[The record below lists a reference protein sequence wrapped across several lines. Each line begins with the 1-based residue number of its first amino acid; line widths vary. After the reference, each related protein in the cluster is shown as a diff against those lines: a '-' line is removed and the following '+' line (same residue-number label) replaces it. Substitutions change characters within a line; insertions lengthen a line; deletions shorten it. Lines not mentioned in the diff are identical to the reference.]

1 MVSNAVTVKQTTTMD
16 KLERDLTFFK
26 LSLEG
31 EENLDRRRLILQQ
44 ILDIKTQILNL
55 TRQERA
61 RVQRENQIM
70 QEALDK
76 LGDPDAKKK
85 PK

>member
-1 MVSNAVTVKQTTTMD
+1 MD
-16 KLERDLTFFK
+16 KLERDLTFFE